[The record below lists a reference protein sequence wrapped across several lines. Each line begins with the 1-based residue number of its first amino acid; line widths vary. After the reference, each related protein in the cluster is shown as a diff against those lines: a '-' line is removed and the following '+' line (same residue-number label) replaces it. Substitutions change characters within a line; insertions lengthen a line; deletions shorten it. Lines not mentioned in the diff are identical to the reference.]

1 MRKTEPDR
9 KLYLAVTEEVF
20 LDVFDEPL
28 GRLLIEQE
36 MVHLIVFDR
45 QTEEIK
51 QWVT

>member
-1 MRKTEPDR
+1 M
-9 KLYLAVTEEVF
+9 LYLAVTEEVF

-28 GRLLIEQE
+28 GKLLIEQE
-36 MVHLIVFDR
+36 KLLLVVFDP